1 MGKYSI
7 ELKLSAVQDYI
18 NGSESIRAVANKFK
32 IPKTALHQWVK
43 KYEYHG
49 INGLN
54 DSYTDYSQDFK
65 MDVLKYI
72 NDTGASCEEASAVF
86 NISHS
91 VLVRKWKY
99 LFETLGEDAINV
111 KPEERPPTM
120 KKQPNEGQPVEG
132 SDEALRAE
140 IERLRM
146 ENAYLKKL
154 AALVQ
159 EKKRLQNKKKHR

>member
-1 MGKYSI
+1 MGKYSL
-7 ELKLSAVQDYI
+7 ELKLSAVEDYL

-32 IPKTALHQWVK
+32 IPKTGLHQWVK

-54 DSYTDYSQDFK
+54 DTYTVYSNKLK

-91 VLVRKWKY
+91 VLVR
-99 LFETLGEDAINV
+99 
-111 KPEERPPTM
+111 
-120 KKQPNEGQPVEG
+120 
-132 SDEALRAE
+132 
-140 IERLRM
+140 
-146 ENAYLKKL
+146 
-154 AALVQ
+154 
-159 EKKRLQNKKKHR
+159 